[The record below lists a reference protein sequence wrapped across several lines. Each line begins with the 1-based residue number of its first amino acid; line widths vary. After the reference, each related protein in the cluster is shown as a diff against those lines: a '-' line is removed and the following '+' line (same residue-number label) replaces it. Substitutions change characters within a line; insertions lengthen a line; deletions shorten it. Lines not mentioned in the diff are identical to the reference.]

1 MDPSIGGVVNHLT
14 LEWRAFFDAP
24 VIFITGGAAI
34 AGAMWALMKWA
45 FGARLTSKDE
55 RITARDERIKS
66 LELEVDR
73 FERKADWLGSEVA
86 RLTLT
91 PLPLRFVLEDITRMK
106 GLDDFVKGVRNRTED
121 IATRA
126 ATFGGGFPGLRETL
140 RASEAFAQART
151 FEQPNGMAEPFSPE
165 MDKVARQFALDACR
179 DLHRTASELIRYL
192 VGGKGG

>member
-1 MDPSIGGVVNHLT
+1 MDPSVGDAVSHLSR
-14 LEWRAFFDAP
+14 EWRSFLDAP
-24 VIFITGGAAI
+24 LIFITGGAAI
-34 AGAMWALMKWA
+34 AGAMWALMKRA
-45 FGARLTSKDE
+45 FGARLASKDE
-55 RITARDERIKS
+55 RITARDETITW
-66 LELEVDR
+66 LESEVDR
-73 FERKADWLGSEVA
+73 FKREADWLGREVN
-86 RLTLT
+86 RLT

-151 FEQPNGMAEPFSPE
+151 FEQPNGMAPFSPE
-165 MDKVARQFALDACR
+165 MDKVARQSALDACR
-179 DLHRTASELIRYL
+179 DLHRTASELVRYL

>member
-1 MDPSIGGVVNHLT
+1 MDPSVGDAVTHLSR
-14 LEWRAFFDAP
+14 EWRAFLDAP

-55 RITARDERIKS
+55 RIAARDEKITS

-73 FERKADWLGSEVA
+73 FKRKADWLGSEVA
-86 RLTLT
+86 RLTPL

-106 GLDDFVKGVRNRTED
+106 RLDDFVEGVRDRTDE

-126 ATFGGGFPGLRETL
+126 ATFGEGFRGCGRPCGRARRLPRRGHLNSLTEWRSLSRLIWTRWLGNSRSTRAETCIVL
-140 RASEAFAQART
+140 RASLFAT
-151 FEQPNGMAEPFSPE
+151 W
-165 MDKVARQFALDACR
+165 
-179 DLHRTASELIRYL
+179 
-192 VGGKGG
+192 

>member
-1 MDPSIGGVVNHLT
+1 MDPSVGDAVSHLSR
-14 LEWRAFFDAP
+14 EWRVFLDAP

-34 AGAMWALMKWA
+34 AVAMWALMKWA

-55 RITARDERIKS
+55 RITARDEKITS

-73 FERKADWLGSEVA
+73 FKRKADWLGSEVA
-86 RLTLT
+86 RLT

-106 GLDDFVKGVRNRTED
+106 RLDDFVEGVRNRTEN

-126 ATFGGGFPGLRETL
+126 AAFGEGFPGLRETL
-140 RASEAFAQART
+140 RASEAFDQART
-151 FEQPNGMAEPFSPE
+151 FEQPNGMEPFSPE

-179 DLHRTASELIRYL
+179 DLHRTASELVRYL
-192 VGGKGG
+192 VGEKGG